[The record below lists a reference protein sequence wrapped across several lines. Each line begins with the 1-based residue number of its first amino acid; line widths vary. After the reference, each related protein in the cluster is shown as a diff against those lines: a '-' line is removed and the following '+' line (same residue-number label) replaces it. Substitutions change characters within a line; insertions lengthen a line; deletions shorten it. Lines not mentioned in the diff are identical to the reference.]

1 MTNEH
6 TSLQI
11 KKTCKKC
18 GKTFD
23 ISNFSNF
30 KDSTYSPEDYCKDCE
45 ELIAAAKDLNE
56 LIDIY
61 GFGVEFS
68 IEDLYRYF
76 ENEDLAN
83 SKVKIL
89 MEHDL
94 LVKNQLTNNYHFSD
108 IVTFNNFIKE
118 NYIEPPN
125 NDEDDANEEV
135 YDFKE
140 ILTPLD
146 EKYANNFNPKQMNQS
161 GIAWIS
167 YNGVSWIYQRSV
179 KNKNITF
186 SESDIFKLHE
196 TVIKHNQPWGVR
208 DFNIA
213 EKFLKSIYSP
223 FIETTKDTGIFNP
236 LPEEYESRFNPTQA
250 SKTGIAWVTKYGDTF
265 YYQRN
270 VNDKHISIK
279 NENIYELY
287 EEVTN
292 NNLMWGIR
300 DYTKAKKY
308 IKIPNDFNIP
318 KKPKKPKSTRII
330 KTSNNTIVSYS
341 RTKKDEINVEIKG
354 KIKTDELNN
363 MLDKLNFFLIDI
375 EKMELN
381 KVKEKFDILIK
392 LNLNVA
398 LINKFEDNINELGWE
413 IKS

>member
-6 TSLQI
+6 TSLNI

-45 ELIAAAKDLNE
+45 KLIEAAKDLEE

-61 GFGVEFS
+61 GFSTEFS
-68 IEDLYRYF
+68 TGDLYKYF
-76 ENEDLAN
+76 ENELIAN
-83 SKVKIL
+83 SKVKLL
-89 MEHDL
+89 MEYDL
-94 LVKNQLTNNYHFSD
+94 LIKNQLTNNYHFSD
-108 IVTFNNFIKE
+108 IVTCNNFIKE
-118 NYIEPPN
+118 NSVKPTTNQE
-125 NDEDDANEEV
+125 

-161 GIAWIS
+161 GIAWINF
-167 YNGVSWIYQRSV
+167 NGVSWIYQRSV
-179 KNKNITF
+179 KNKTITF
-186 SESDIFKLHE
+186 SESDIFQLHE

-213 EKFLKSIYSP
+213 EKFLKNIYSP
-223 FIETTKDTGIFNP
+223 LIETAEDTGILNP

-250 SKTGIAWVTKYGDTF
+250 SKTGIAWVSKVADAF

-270 VNDKHISIK
+270 VNGKHISFK

-287 EEVTN
+287 EEVVN

-300 DYTKAKKY
+300 DYNKVKKY
-308 IKIPNDFNIP
+308 IKIPDDFNIP
-318 KKPKKPKSTRII
+318 KKSKKPKKTI
-330 KTSNNTIVSYS
+330 KSNDKVRVSYS
-341 RTKKDEINVEIKG
+341 RTKKDEIDVEVKG
-354 KIKTDELNN
+354 KIKSNELNN
-363 MLDKLNFFLIDI
+363 MLDKLNFFMIDV

-381 KVKEKFDILIK
+381 RIKGQYDVLIK
-392 LNLNVA
+392 LNINIA
-398 LINKFEDNINELGWE
+398 LLNKFEDTINELRWE
-413 IKS
+413 IN